1 VKIMQVWTK
10 LFAKSPFKPLIKH
23 AEVVLETVETLERAL
38 EAWENGDYENMRKYA
53 KKVDDLEDFAD
64 KIKEEIRDSLSS
76 KLFMPVDREDILRY
90 LQRQDKIADAAENTA
105 KWLLV
110 RDPNDIPEEIKHEVK
125 DLVIKMSQESIKAAK
140 LVYDAIV
147 QMDTVIE
154 SGFGEKEIEE
164 EYRLIKEIGSV
175 EHKID
180 ELDTKFMEIIFKNS
194 SKMDWGLGMYLLN
207 IAKTLSGISDMAKDA
222 AERIRLMMNK

>member
-1 VKIMQVWTK
+1 MQVWTK

-38 EAWENGDYENMRKYA
+38 EAWDKGEYETMREYA
-53 KKVDDLEDFAD
+53 RKVDDLEDFAD

-76 KLFMPVDREDILRY
+76 KLFMPVNRGDILRY
-90 LQRQDKIADAAENTA
+90 LQMQDKIADAAENTA

-110 RDPNDIPEEIKHEVK
+110 RDPNDTPEDLKEEVRS
-125 DLVIKMSQESIKAAK
+125 LIMKMSQESIKAAK
-140 LVYDAIV
+140 LVYEAIV
-147 QMDTVIE
+147 QMDRVIE
-154 SGFGEKEIEE
+154 SGFGEKEIKR
-164 EYRLIKEIGSV
+164 EYEIIKGIESV

-194 SKMDWGLGMYLLN
+194 SRLEWGLGMYLLN
-207 IAKTLSGISDMAKDA
+207 IAKTLSNISDRAKDA

>member
-1 VKIMQVWTK
+1 MMQVWTK

-38 EAWENGDYENMRKYA
+38 EAWDKGEYETMREYA
-53 KKVDDLEDFAD
+53 RKVDDLEDFAD

-76 KLFMPVDREDILRY
+76 KLFMPVNRGDILRY
-90 LQRQDKIADAAENTA
+90 LQMQDKIADAAENTA

-110 RDPNDIPEEIKHEVK
+110 RDPNDTPEDLKEEVRS
-125 DLVIKMSQESIKAAK
+125 LIMKMSQESIKAAK
-140 LVYDAIV
+140 LVYEAIV
-147 QMDTVIE
+147 QMDRVIE
-154 SGFGEKEIEE
+154 SGFGEKEIKR
-164 EYRLIKEIGSV
+164 EYEIIKGIESV

-194 SKMDWGLGMYLLN
+194 SRLEWGLGMYLLN
-207 IAKTLSGISDMAKDA
+207 IAKTLSNISDRAKDA

>member
-1 VKIMQVWTK
+1 MMQVWTK

-38 EAWENGDYENMRKYA
+38 EAWDKGEYETMREYA
-53 KKVDDLEDFAD
+53 RKVDDLEDFAD

-76 KLFMPVDREDILRY
+76 KLFMPVNRGDILRY
-90 LQRQDKIADAAENTA
+90 LQMQDKIADAAENTA

-110 RDPNDIPEEIKHEVK
+110 RDPNDTPEDLKEEVRS
-125 DLVIKMSQESIKAAK
+125 LIMKMSQESIKAAK
-140 LVYDAIV
+140 LVYEAIV
-147 QMDTVIE
+147 QMDRVIE
-154 SGFGEKEIEE
+154 SGFGEKEIEK
-164 EYRLIKEIGSV
+164 EYEIIKEIESV

-194 SKMDWGLGMYLLN
+194 SRLEWGLGMYLLN
-207 IAKTLSGISDMAKDA
+207 IAKTLSNISDRAKDA

>member
-1 VKIMQVWTK
+1 MMQVWTK

-38 EAWENGDYENMRKYA
+38 EAWDKGEYETMREYA
-53 KKVDDLEDFAD
+53 RKVDDLEDFAD

-76 KLFMPVDREDILRY
+76 KLFMPVNRGDILRY
-90 LQRQDKIADAAENTA
+90 LQMQDKIADAAENTA

-110 RDPNDIPEEIKHEVK
+110 RDPNDTPEDLKEEVRS
-125 DLVIKMSQESIKAAK
+125 LIMKMSQESIKAAK
-140 LVYDAIV
+140 LVYEAIV
-147 QMDTVIE
+147 QMDRVIE
-154 SGFGEKEIEE
+154 SGFGEKEIER
-164 EYRLIKEIGSV
+164 EYEIIKEIESV

-194 SKMDWGLGMYLLN
+194 SRLEWGLGMYLLN
-207 IAKTLSGISDMAKDA
+207 IAKTLSNISDRAKDA

>member
-1 VKIMQVWTK
+1 MKMMQVWTK

-38 EAWENGDYENMRKYA
+38 EAWDKGEYEAMREYA
-53 KKVDDLEDFAD
+53 RKVDDLEDFAD

-76 KLFMPVDREDILRY
+76 KLFMPVNRGDILRY
-90 LQRQDKIADAAENTA
+90 LQMQDKIADAAENTA

-110 RDPNDIPEEIKHEVK
+110 RDPNDTPEDLKEEVRS
-125 DLVIKMSQESIKAAK
+125 LIMKMSQESIKAAK
-140 LVYDAIV
+140 LVYEAIV
-147 QMDTVIE
+147 QMDRVIE
-154 SGFGEKEIEE
+154 SGFGEEEIKR
-164 EYRLIKEIGSV
+164 EYEIIKGIESV

-194 SKMDWGLGMYLLN
+194 SRLEWGLGMYLLN
-207 IAKTLSGISDMAKDA
+207 IAKTLSNISDRAKDA

>member
-1 VKIMQVWTK
+1 VKMMQVWTK

-38 EAWENGDYENMRKYA
+38 EAWDKGEYETMREYA
-53 KKVDDLEDFAD
+53 RKVDDLEDFAD

-76 KLFMPVDREDILRY
+76 KLFMPVNRGDILRY
-90 LQRQDKIADAAENTA
+90 LQMQDKIADAAENTA

-110 RDPNDIPEEIKHEVK
+110 RDPNDTPEDLKEEVRS
-125 DLVIKMSQESIKAAK
+125 LIMKMSQESIKAAK
-140 LVYDAIV
+140 LVYEAIV
-147 QMDTVIE
+147 QMDRVIE
-154 SGFGEKEIEE
+154 SGFGEKEIER
-164 EYRLIKEIGSV
+164 EYEIIKEIESV

-194 SKMDWGLGMYLLN
+194 SRLEWGLGMYLLN
-207 IAKTLSGISDMAKDA
+207 IAKTLSNISDRAKDA